1 MGFAVLD
8 DLPGGHRIC
17 LESLFNTAEQLGECM
32 ANVVGK
38 REIAPETVLLELAV
52 PRIAAKRRPGQFVIL
67 KRDERGERIPL
78 TVAMSNTAKG
88 TISVIFQVVGAG
100 TRGLAAV
107 EVGGEIQDVVGP
119 LGKPTEIAKVGTVA
133 AIGGGIGVAVAY
145 PIAEAMKA
153 AGNKV
158 IGIMGSR
165 NKALLILED
174 EFKAVCDELIVCT
187 DDGTYGRKG
196 FVTDAL
202 QEVIDRGEKVDEAL
216 AIGPVPM
223 MRAVCKVT
231 KAAGIP
237 TVVSLNPIMI
247 DGTGMCGGCR
257 VEVGGATKFACVDGP
272 EFDGHEVNWDV
283 LVSRQAAYK
292 SYEHEKCN
300 MFEADGAGQA

>member
-1 MGFAVLD
+1 
-8 DLPGGHRIC
+8 
-17 LESLFNTAEQLGECM
+17 M
-32 ANVVGK
+32 AKVVVK
-38 REIAPETVLLELAV
+38 KEIAPQTVLLELAA
-52 PRIAAKRRPGQFVIL
+52 PKIALKRKPGQFVIL
-67 KRDERGERIPL
+67 KKDERGERIPL
-78 TVAMSNTAKG
+78 TIAMSDTAKG

-100 TRGLAAV
+100 TRGLAEV
-107 EVGGEIQDVVGP
+107 EPGGEIQDVVGP
-119 LGKPTEIAKVGTVA
+119 LGRPTEIKKIGTVA
-133 AIGGGIGVAVAY
+133 AIGGGIGTAVAY

-158 IGIMGSR
+158 IGIVGAR
-165 NKALLILED
+165 NKGLVILED
-174 EFKAVCDELIVCT
+174 EFKAVCDELLVCT
-187 DDGTYGRKG
+187 DDGTYGKKG

-202 QEVIDRGEKVDEAL
+202 QEVIDRGEKIAEAL

-237 TVVSLNPIMI
+237 TVVSLNPIMV

-283 LVSRQAAYK
+283 LITRQAVYK
-292 SYEHEKCN
+292 SHEAEKCN
-300 MFEADGAGQA
+300 MLSAGGEGQA